1 VGNETEFSCAV
12 SACNLKK
19 QRGLLPRGLPAAG
32 RCVDLEYYLSDGD
45 PRQSARRSMSDGG
58 QSAADI
64 AAARV
69 ECGER
74 VGDVR
79 RGVDAEC
86 R

>member
-1 VGNETEFSCAV
+1 MHKLVI
-12 SACNLKK
+12 
-19 QRGLLPRGLPAAG
+19 PRHKALRRAP
-32 RCVDLEYYLSDGD
+32 VW
-45 PRQSARRSMSDGG
+45 PRDRSQSARRSMSDGG

-74 VGDVR
+74 VGDVW

>member
-1 VGNETEFSCAV
+1 MPRHKALRRTPVWPPD
-12 SACNLKK
+12 
-19 QRGLLPRGLPAAG
+19 RG
-32 RCVDLEYYLSDGD
+32 
-45 PRQSARRSMSDGG
+45 QSARRSMPDGG

-74 VGDVR
+74 VGDIGG
-79 RGVDAEC
+79 GVDAELGAEC